1 MPDLSANEVATN
13 HVPAEPSAL
22 ELAAI
27 GIAQRIPGLGG
38 LSASR
43 RVLMAFRGGTWT
55 FAGYGASQVVRLAST
70 LVLARMVAPQ
80 AFGLVALVNVFLS
93 GLESLSD
100 LGIGMDVV
108 QHQRG
113 DDPVFINTAFFIQ
126 MARGMLIWLV
136 AMALAYPFA
145 VFYHQPAVLALAI
158 VGSLSTLVRGFSS
171 GSIWT
176 LTRHVL
182 VKELTILNTG
192 SDFFGLL
199 VSLIWALISPTAWAL
214 VGGRV
219 AASVALTVASHV
231 IAKNRIS
238 MAWDPKAA
246 RAILAFGAGIFV
258 STSTYFLAGEAERLV
273 VGKFVN
279 IIQLGCFSL
288 ALSISTTA
296 SRGLQQVVAQ
306 VFFPMM
312 SDSIRENR
320 DGAIRHFKKTRYLL
334 LILCTCMSFG
344 FIVGS
349 QWLVHIL
356 LGPKYAQAGWM
367 LQLLGVRGALELFMS
382 LTATMLFALGTA
394 RYAAFA
400 NLSKL
405 IFLGIGLSI
414 AFGRF
419 GFHGALWVLTLAP
432 LANYVSMLIGLRR
445 RCAPALRTELAS
457 FAGFAAVTAL
467 AMVFCREIR

>member
-1 MPDLSANEVATN
+1 MADRSASEVAAN
-13 HVPAEPSAL
+13 RVPAEPSGL

-27 GIAQRIPGLGG
+27 GIARRIPGLGG

-43 RVLMAFRGGTWT
+43 RVLMAFRGGAWT
-55 FAGYGASQVVRLAST
+55 FAGYGASQVLRLAST

-80 AFGLVALVNVFLS
+80 AFGLVALVSVFLS

-100 LGIGMDVV
+100 LGIGMDVI
-108 QHQRG
+108 QHERG
-113 DDPVFINTAFFIQ
+113 DDPVFINTAFLIQ
-126 MARGMLIWLV
+126 MGRGILIWFV

-158 VGSLSTLVRGFSS
+158 VGSLSTLIRGFSS

-176 LTRHVL
+176 LTRHVRM
-182 VKELTILNTG
+182 KELTLLNTA
-192 SDFFGLL
+192 SDVFGLL
-199 VSLIWALISPTAWAL
+199 VSVIWAVISPTAWAI

-219 AASVALTVASHV
+219 AASAALTVASHA
-231 IAKNRIS
+231 IAKDRVS

-246 RAILAFGAGIFV
+246 RAILGFGAGIFV

-279 IIQLGCFSL
+279 LIELGCFSL
-288 ALSISTTA
+288 ALAISTTA

-312 SDSIRENR
+312 SDSIREDQ
-320 DGAIRHFKKTRYLL
+320 DGAIRHFKKTRHLL
-334 LILCTCMSFG
+334 LILCSCMSCG
-344 FIVGS
+344 FFAGS

-356 LGPKYAQAGWM
+356 LGPKYSQAGWM

-382 LTATMLFALGTA
+382 LTATMLFALGTS

-400 NLSKL
+400 NISKL

-432 LANYVSMLIGLRR
+432 LANYVLMLIGLRR
-445 RCAPALRTELAS
+445 RCAPALRAELAS

-467 AMVFCREIR
+467 AMVFCRRI